1 MGWLLVVKVGVN
13 LVLLESVLDV
23 MDKEDE
29 PVTAE
34 PMEEVVALYE
44 VLTMTLV
51 IVEVAVELLD
61 EEDDPV
67 TGSAVM
73 AEPTDEVVQ
82 VKGGLT
88 VTDTVGIA
96 VELPDDVSV
105 LRPEEELR
113 VLVKVPTALTVLVEN
128 TVVSSIELYGSIG

>member
-13 LVLLESVLDV
+13 LVLVESVLDV

-82 VKGGLT
+82 VKGGLI

-96 VELPDDVSV
+96 VELPEDVSV
-105 LRPEEELR
+105 LMPEEELR
-113 VLVKVPTALTVLVEN
+113 VLVKVPTELIVLVEN

>member
-1 MGWLLVVKVGVN
+1 
-13 LVLLESVLDV
+13 
-23 MDKEDE
+23 
-29 PVTAE
+29 
-34 PMEEVVALYE
+34 
-44 VLTMTLV
+44 MTLV

-82 VKGGLT
+82 VKGGLI

-96 VELPDDVSV
+96 VELPEDVSV
-105 LRPEEELR
+105 LMPEEELR
-113 VLVKVPTALTVLVEN
+113 VLVKVPTELTVLVEN